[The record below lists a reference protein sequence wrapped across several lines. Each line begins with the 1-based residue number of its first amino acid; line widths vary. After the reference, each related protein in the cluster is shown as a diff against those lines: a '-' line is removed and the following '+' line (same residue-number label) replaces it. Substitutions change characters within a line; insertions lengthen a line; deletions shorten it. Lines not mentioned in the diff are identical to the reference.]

1 MNKTVVLIILL
12 AGLTGFLLVGCQAKE
27 QGGPIVEGT
36 FKSLV
41 KLTASDAADSDSY
54 GIPVALE
61 GDLALVGAPGANR
74 QGTDRGQAYLYLRT
88 QGGTDGWGQIKTL
101 VAEDAADGDFFGVS
115 VALSGDYAVI
125 GAVGENG
132 SGSDQGAAYVFYRN
146 QGGADNW
153 GQLRKIAASDKGD
166 GDGFGFS
173 VSIDGQTILVG
184 SDGEDGAG
192 TDRGAAYIFAKDQG
206 GVDNWGQVAKLVSA
220 DPHDGDR
227 FGYSVSLAG
236 DFAVAGVPKEDA
248 GGTDRGAAYL
258 FARDLGGLEA
268 WGLVKRLAPGTPSDN
283 AWFGNSVALE
293 GSMAVVGA
301 AWEDGGGTD
310 RGAAYLFS
318 RDAGGADLW
327 GQIKQFTASDRSDGD
342 FFGLSVGLNG
352 ANVVIGA
359 GWAEGGGTE
368 RGQSYVFSKDE
379 GGVDTWGEV
388 QRLRANDGANKDW
401 FGWAIAM
408 SGSYILVGAPGEDG
422 AGAERGAAY
431 LFKKT

>member
-1 MNKTVVLIILL
+1 MNKPIALTILA
-12 AGLTGFLLVGCQAKE
+12 AGLASFVLVGCQTKDND
-27 QGGPIVEGT
+27 PIVEGSY
-36 FKSLV
+36 KSLL

-54 GIPVALE
+54 GITVAIE
-61 GDLALVGAPGANR
+61 GDLALVGAPGADGE
-74 QGTDRGQAYLYLRT
+74 GTDRGEAYLYQRD
-88 QGGTDGWGQIKTL
+88 QGSTDGWGQIKTL
-101 VAEDAADGDFFGVS
+101 VAEDTADGDFFGVS
-115 VALSGDYAVI
+115 VSISGDYAVI

-146 QGGADNW
+146 QGGTGNW
-153 GQLRKIAASDKGD
+153 GQIRKIAASDKGD
-166 GDGFGFS
+166 SDGFGFS
-173 VSIDGQTILVG
+173 VSIDGPTILVG

-220 DPHDGDR
+220 NPTNGDR

-236 DFAVAGVPKEDA
+236 DFAVAGAPKEDA
-248 GGTDRGAAYL
+248 GGTDRGAAYV
-258 FARDLGGLEA
+258 FARDLGGLNA
-268 WGLVKRLAPGTPSDN
+268 WGLVKRLASGVPSDN
-283 AWFGNSVALE
+283 SWFGNSVAVE
-293 GSMAVVGA
+293 GLLAVVGA

-327 GQIKQFTASDRSDGD
+327 GQIKQLTASDRSDGD
-342 FFGLSVGLNG
+342 FFGYSVNLDG

-359 GWAEGGGTE
+359 SWADGGGSE
-368 RGQSYVFSKDE
+368 RGQAYIFSKDE

-388 QRLRANDGANKDW
+388 QRLRASDGANGDW
-401 FGWAIAM
+401 FGWAIAI
-408 SGSYILVGAPGEDG
+408 SGSYVLAGAPGEDG
-422 AGAERGAAY
+422 AGSERGAAY